1 MANQATTNQAMN
13 GAMKLTGAALTEAR
27 EALGMSQAVAARVM
41 GVSGQSMSSWECERV
56 KPWGKNAEKLA
67 NFIMA
72 GKKAMARKSKE
83 KAAPAHVLGVYK
95 LEASPA
101 LEEGQLALGMAD
113 EPRPVGGGTE
123 FIAKRDGKPPLRFI
137 GWMLAKATG
146 QSAKGAE
153 CEARFYETEGGTFVL
168 EVKYVESQRCF
179 STYGTREYILSKLT
193 LPWVVDMIE
202 AHTEEVFHD
211 LV

>member
-1 MANQATTNQAMN
+1 MANVTQPQAMN

-41 GVSGQSMSSWECERV
+41 GVSGQSMSSWECDRV
-56 KPWGKNAEKLA
+56 KPWGKNAEKIA

-72 GKKAMARKSKE
+72 GKKAMARKVRA
-83 KAAPAHVLGVYK
+83 KAVPAHPE

-101 LEEGQLALGMAD
+101 FEEDQLALEMAD
-113 EPRPVGGGTE
+113 EPRPVGGGME
-123 FIAKRDGKPPLRFI
+123 VIAKRDGKPPLRFI

-193 LPWVVDMIE
+193 LDWVVDMIE

-211 LV
+211 LD

>member
-1 MANQATTNQAMN
+1 MANETTTNQAMN
-13 GAMKLTGAALTEAR
+13 GAMKLTGVALTEAR

-56 KPWGKNAEKLA
+56 KPWGKNAEKIA
-67 NFIMA
+67 NFILA
-72 GKKAMARKSKE
+72 GE
-83 KAAPAHVLGVYK
+83 KAKARGMKVKAEPE
-95 LEASPA
+95 LEPSPA
-101 LEEGQLALGMAD
+101 FDDDQLALDMAD

-153 CEARFYETEGGTFVL
+153 CEARFYETEGGTYVL

-193 LPWVVDMIE
+193 LDWVVDMIE

>member
-41 GVSGQSMSSWECERV
+41 GVSGQSMSSWECDRV
-56 KPWGKNAEKLA
+56 KPWGKNAEKIA

-72 GKKAMARKSKE
+72 GKKAMARKV
-83 KAAPAHVLGVYK
+83 KAVPARPE

-101 LEEGQLALGMAD
+101 FEEDQLALEMAD
-113 EPRPVGGGTE
+113 EPRPVGGGME
-123 FIAKRDGKPPLRFI
+123 VIAKRDGKPPLRFI

-193 LPWVVDMIE
+193 LDWVVDMIE

-211 LV
+211 LD